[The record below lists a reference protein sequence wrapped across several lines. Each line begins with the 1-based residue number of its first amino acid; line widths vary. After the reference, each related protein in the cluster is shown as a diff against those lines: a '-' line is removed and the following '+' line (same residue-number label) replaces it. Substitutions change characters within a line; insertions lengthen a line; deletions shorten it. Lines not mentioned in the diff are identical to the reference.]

1 MNTHFKSICIL
12 VCCFLLSCKQLK
24 ISDNETKAI
33 EEIGSLYGGNY
44 SYSIKLGAST
54 KSGKTKT
61 FGIEVSNSEF
71 LNQNKKLAEMYASN
85 MAYTFFKLTKG
96 EANKYSSIVTT
107 IEFDQGEQATYEY
120 NMEMLKTVDSKMI
133 YVQKIVD
140 ILKKKDYKKI
150 SEKITTGAIVPEENR
165 EKYIEKL
172 KSMDS
177 TFGDIYT
184 FTPMGFRVGSNNEN
198 KQILHIAGSL
208 KRSKTDTQFSID
220 LSPAPN
226 FYEFYYI
233 DYSF

>member
-1 MNTHFKSICIL
+1 MITHFKNVCIL

-24 ISDNETKAI
+24 ISENETKAI
-33 EEIGSLYGGNY
+33 QEIANLYGGNFG
-44 SYSIKLGAST
+44 YSIKLGAST
-54 KSGKTKT
+54 KSGNTNT

-71 LNQNKKLAEMYASN
+71 INQNKKLAEMYASN

-96 EANKYSSIVTT
+96 EANKYNSIVTT
-107 IEFDQGEQATYEY
+107 IEFDQGEQVTYEY
-120 NMEMLKTVDSKMI
+120 NMEMLKTVEDKMI

-140 ILKKKDYKKI
+140 ILKRKDYKRI
-150 SEKITTGAIVPEENR
+150 SEKITTGAILAEENR
-165 EKYIEKL
+165 DKYIEKL

-177 TFGDIYT
+177 TFGDIYD
-184 FTPMGFRVGSNNEN
+184 FTPTGFRVGSNKEN

-208 KRSKTDTQFSID
+208 KRSKTDSQFSID
-220 LSPAPN
+220 ISPAPN